1 MICAD
6 MCVVRYVCA
15 LIYVRDIVINSV
27 TGRDK
32 RFFGCTV
39 ILEISMYGRTRK
51 TKIYHRI
58 RGGKFTDTGG
68 HPQFILNCHIFILPL
83 S

>member
-1 MICAD
+1 M
-6 MCVVRYVCA
+6 RYVCA

-58 RGGKFTDTGG
+58 RGGEVYGYGG
-68 HPQFILNCHIFILPL
+68 TPAIYFKLPHFYFAFVVKI
-83 S
+83 